1 MQETVNVDG
10 VPYTVEYDIH
20 EDGDEDLLIVHLPDG
35 TPAPP
40 TVLRG
45 GISVKSAIA
54 THFRAYLSRQGKL
67 A

>member
-1 MQETVNVDG
+1 MQEEIPIDG

-20 EDGDEDLLIVHLPDG
+20 DDGGEDLLVVHLPDG
-35 TPAPP
+35 YPAE

-45 GISVKSAIA
+45 GISVRAAIS
-54 THFRAYLSRQGKL
+54 THFRAYLSRQRRS